1 MGSALL
7 FLESLT
13 NPKQISS
20 SFDFLISTLNIN
32 NESDLILIS
41 TLIFLLINIINTT
54 IRILNLWLNTKFRIS
69 FLNFIY
75 NSLDKKIINQEY
87 YFFINRKSS
96 DLLTDLTSN
105 IENANFFFENFQTL
119 ITSIIISFS
128 IIFSLFR
135 LNFQITIGSVIL
147 FSTFYT
153 VLGMFINKKV
163 EIYSKSEFE
172 SNIIPF

>member
-1 MGSALL
+1 M
-7 FLESLT
+7 
-13 NPKQISS
+13 
-20 SFDFLISTLNIN
+20 
-32 NESDLILIS
+32 
-41 TLIFLLINIINTT
+41 
-54 IRILNLWLNTKFRIS
+54 
-69 FLNFIY
+69 
-75 NSLDKKIINQEY
+75 
-87 YFFINRKSS
+87 
-96 DLLTDLTSN
+96 TDLTSN

-135 LNFQITIGSVIL
+135 LNFQITIASVIL

-172 SNIIPF
+172 SNYNLTQLIQDSLNAIKEIIISNNHNFYSEKFSINNRNLREYRGRISYITSFPRYLFEV